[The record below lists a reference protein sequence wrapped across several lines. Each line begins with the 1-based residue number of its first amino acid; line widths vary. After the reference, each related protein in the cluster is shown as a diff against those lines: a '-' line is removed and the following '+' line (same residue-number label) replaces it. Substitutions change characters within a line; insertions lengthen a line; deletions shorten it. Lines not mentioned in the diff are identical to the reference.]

1 MGKKSDIKESS
12 LLNQRLKTALHDG
25 IKVWFE
31 TRDKSYFGV
40 PIGLDRDFVEV
51 LILVPGSEE
60 DSTEYIFQRVTWVV
74 RLSSISAIAYPS
86 EYWSTDRLDSLLN
99 KSPLSTDC

>member
-1 MGKKSDIKESS
+1 MGKKSEVKESS
-12 LLNQRLKTALHDG
+12 LLYQRLKAALQDG

-31 TRDKSYFGV
+31 TRDKSYFGI
-40 PIGLDRDFVEV
+40 PIGLDGDFVEV

-60 DSTEYIFQRVTWVV
+60 ESVEYIFQRVTWVV
-74 RLSSISAIAYPS
+74 RLASISAIAYPS

-99 KSPLSTDC
+99 KSVLNPDT